1 MSNITETTSNTT
13 NAVCTTSSFLWIYII
28 INKIN
33 RPERVPI
40 NDRNV
45 HSTVPT
51 NKHNNHTLTHN
62 KLSITHS
69 LLLNHISFEEQQ
81 KKLTCLNSKIW
92 LAVYIQ
98 ISFSFCFPLLFVRSL
113 PFIMRDSFSF
123 VILKPI
129 SFRSRFNFLWTLNI
143 SRRSTLLPFLPS
155 PSLFHCRPFFLYHF
169 IILSKFAYVMQLE
182 SILQG
187 NNKSHRLSFDSEGQR
202 RIKCC

>member
-69 LLLNHISFEEQQ
+69 LLLNHISFEQQQ
-81 KKLTCLNSKIW
+81 KNWHVWIVKSDW
-92 LAVYIQ
+92 LSIFKFLSLSVFLFYSFALSRLLCATAFHSLFSSQLVSVAGSIFYEHWTSLDAALFFHFFHLPLSFTVAL
-98 ISFSFCFPLLFVRSL
+98 SFSIILLFYQ
-113 PFIMRDSFSF
+113 
-123 VILKPI
+123 
-129 SFRSRFNFLWTLNI
+129 N
-143 SRRSTLLPFLPS
+143 LLT
-155 PSLFHCRPFFLYHF
+155 
-169 IILSKFAYVMQLE
+169 
-182 SILQG
+182 
-187 NNKSHRLSFDSEGQR
+187 
-202 RIKCC
+202 